1 MLHLDGVPP
10 AAKATVRVW
19 SGVLV
24 RVRSHV
30 SPQRLATFATLATK
44 PRMKTFLDGLCANAA
59 QTANATAYCAP
70 RPLATF
76 KGSVHLEHVMVP
88 VLVASAEIIYVLC
101 IL

>member
-1 MLHLDGVPP
+1 LDGF
-10 AAKATVRVW
+10 R
-19 SGVLV
+19 
-24 RVRSHV
+24 
-30 SPQRLATFATLATK
+30 
-44 PRMKTFLDGLCANAA
+44 ANAA
-59 QTANATAYCAP
+59 QTANATAYCTP